1 MSRRWLLFTPNSV
14 PVVSIRLGTD
24 RYDAMVDTGSFISM
38 ISPELSIGLGL
49 PKKGYQAVISV
60 HGDARNRTLVTLPSI
75 GVAELELA
83 PCNAVVCDLNPLRRG
98 LDLLLGV
105 NAFADRQMN
114 VDFGQRTNIFAGLT
128 LSNCVR

>member
-1 MSRRWLLFTPNSV
+1 MSRRWVLFTPNSI
-14 PVVSIRLGTD
+14 PVVSIRLGAD
-24 RYDAMVDTGSFISM
+24 RYEAMVDTGSFISM

-49 PKKGYQAVISV
+49 AKQGYQSVISV
-60 HGDARNRTLVTLPSI
+60 HGDARNRTLVTLPPI

-105 NAFADRQMN
+105 NAFTNRHLN
-114 VDFGQRTNIFAGLT
+114 VDFGKGRLYLLG
-128 LSNCVR
+128 

>member
-1 MSRRWLLFTPNSV
+1 MSRRWLSFTPNSI
-14 PVVSIRLGTD
+14 PFVSIRLGAD
-24 RYDAMVDTGSFISM
+24 RYEAMVDTGSFISM

-49 PKKGYQAVISV
+49 AKRGYQSVVSV
-60 HGDARNRTLVTLPSI
+60 HGDARNRALVTLPPI

-105 NAFADRQMN
+105 NAFANRKLHI
-114 VDFGQRTNIFAGLT
+114 DFGKGRMYL
-128 LSNCVR
+128 LR

>member
-1 MSRRWLLFTPNSV
+1 MSRRCVLFAPNSITF
-14 PVVSIRLGTD
+14 VSIRLGAD
-24 RYDAMVDTGSFISM
+24 QYEAMIDTGSFISM

-49 PKKGYQAVISV
+49 AHQGYQSVISV
-60 HGDARNRTLVTLPSI
+60 HGDARNRPLVTLPSI

-105 NAFADRQMN
+105 NAFADRKLHI
-114 VDFGQRTNIFAGLT
+114 DFGKGRIYLLG
-128 LSNCVR
+128 